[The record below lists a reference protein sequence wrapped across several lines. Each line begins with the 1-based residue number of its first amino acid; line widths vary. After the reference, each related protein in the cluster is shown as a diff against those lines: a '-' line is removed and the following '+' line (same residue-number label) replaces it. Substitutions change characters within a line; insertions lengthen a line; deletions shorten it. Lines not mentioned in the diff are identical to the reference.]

1 MSKKLKIKDKL
12 EDEILDLS
20 WCDLQ
25 EVPIREIAAIKK
37 ASHLD
42 LSNNQLVSIPNTIV
56 TLTNIIKLDLSKNML
71 TEIPE
76 NIGEMKQ
83 LKHLDLYG
91 NQISRLPLS
100 LGDLKNLKWLDLKE
114 NPLTPAVAKVAGT
127 CSDPSECQHCA
138 RSIVSYLSLVKI
150 NIEQEKLMRS
160 NNALSKQKKKKKKNT
175 VKDEKQNTVLLNEKL
190 NKSDTIKNDSLITSE
205 TNNHKKLSEVFNLI
219 KSAILLTIL
228 LGFICILIAVILPKY
243 DSNLSDRIINYLQL
257 QTKLPVEKYHK
268 LAIEKFAEIQKYLF
282 IFFKKLQIYIE
293 DIYKKYSTSD

>member
-160 NNALSKQKKKKKKNT
+160 NNALSSGGQLNNNTKKEQKKKKKKNT
-175 VKDEKQNTVLLNEKL
+175 VKDEKQNTVLLNERFFGTDL
-190 NKSDTIKNDSLITSE
+190 
-205 TNNHKKLSEVFNLI
+205 
-219 KSAILLTIL
+219 
-228 LGFICILIAVILPKY
+228 
-243 DSNLSDRIINYLQL
+243 
-257 QTKLPVEKYHK
+257 
-268 LAIEKFAEIQKYLF
+268 FAF
-282 IFFKKLQIYIE
+282 
-293 DIYKKYSTSD
+293 